1 MASLKRII
9 GCSMVILIVVFSG
22 IIIIILACTFTG
34 RLSSVLSSDKSPV
47 ANLGE
52 NQLLSCYLRIVK
64 IIPLSQMSVT
74 WMKSGV
80 SGMVY
85 QFKNGAVDLENQSP
99 QFKGR
104 AALSLVDLRTGNASL
119 FLSAVRNEDQG
130 VYTCT
135 MSSSAGAGAV
145 TVDLHAGAFS
155 APSFTLSNSSL
166 TAVAERWFPEPNVT
180 WTNLSGTVLHGTTSL
195 NSNSA
200 GVYSVETVLSSINTS
215 NSYILKIENSLKISV
230 SKATVTGSEII
241 QQTYLYNTNKAS
253 SPLITSTSLTFMIAI
268 LYFGL
273 AIFP

>member
-145 TVDLHAGAFS
+145 TVDLHAGGM
-155 APSFTLSNSSL
+155 
-166 TAVAERWFPEPNVT
+166 E
-180 WTNLSGTVLHGTTSL
+180 G
-195 NSNSA
+195 
-200 GVYSVETVLSSINTS
+200 
-215 NSYILKIENSLKISV
+215 
-230 SKATVTGSEII
+230 
-241 QQTYLYNTNKAS
+241 
-253 SPLITSTSLTFMIAI
+253 
-268 LYFGL
+268 
-273 AIFP
+273 